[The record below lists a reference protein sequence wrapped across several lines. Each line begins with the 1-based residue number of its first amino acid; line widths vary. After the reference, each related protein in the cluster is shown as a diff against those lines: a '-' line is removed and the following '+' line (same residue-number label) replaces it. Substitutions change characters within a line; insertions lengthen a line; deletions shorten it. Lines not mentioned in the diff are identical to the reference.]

1 MEEKKF
7 WQSTNFITYATILV
21 LGLFIGFPEGA
32 PGTITQIILGIASL
46 RNLISDGKFDVIGW
60 VKDANFWGYLA
71 SIAAIALPGIL
82 DPKMFEYLSDIVLGL
97 INGESLQS
105 ILVSAFALLTII
117 LKKFGALK
125 EGTAKLISPTV
136 K

>member
-7 WQSTNFITYATILV
+7 WQSTNFITYAAILV
-21 LGLFIGFPEGA
+21 VGLFIGFPEGA
-32 PGTITQIILGIASL
+32 PGTITQIILGIASI
-46 RNLISDGKFDVIGW
+46 RNLIKDGKFDVVKW
-60 VKDANFWGYLA
+60 VTDANFWGYLA
-71 SIAAIALPGIL
+71 SIAAIALPGVL
-82 DPKMFEYLSDIVLGL
+82 DPEMFDYLSDIVTGL

-125 EGTAKLISPTV
+125 EGATKLV
-136 K
+136 KPQVK